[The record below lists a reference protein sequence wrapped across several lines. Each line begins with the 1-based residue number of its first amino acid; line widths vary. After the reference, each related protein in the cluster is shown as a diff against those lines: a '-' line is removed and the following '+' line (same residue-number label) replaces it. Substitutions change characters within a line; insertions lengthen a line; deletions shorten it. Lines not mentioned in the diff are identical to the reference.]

1 MIDWRSSELI
11 GYEMRS
17 LMQKNCAV
25 LITKRQSPKGCQHF
39 CFYSI
44 GYLFIDLSSSTI
56 EKFAQRVA
64 LGAVKRKVLKITEFT
79 YTLLF
84 KKHTGR
90 KAGAMATS
98 CSSTNQITAVKN
110 LVPFKTQV
118 IFFKIFNNTDIRFC
132 WLIPLHLRNSR
143 WWIYSLLKSEGY
155 LLQS

>member
-1 MIDWRSSELI
+1 
-11 GYEMRS
+11 MRS

-64 LGAVKRKVLKITEFT
+64 LGAVTRKVLKIKEFT
-79 YTLLF
+79 HTLLF
-84 KKHTGR
+84 LIYQGIKKHTGR
-90 KAGAMATS
+90 KAGAMTTS

-110 LVPFKTQV
+110 LVPLKMKSYFSN
-118 IFFKIFNNTDIRFC
+118 F
-132 WLIPLHLRNSR
+132 
-143 WWIYSLLKSEGY
+143 LLTLTFTSFD
-155 LLQS
+155 